1 MHAGTTSARPSR
13 SIRVHPRAR
22 ARACSQFVNSCID
35 ESVRLHT
42 MLPGN
47 TVLRKTLSDVRL
59 LDVDIPAQ
67 VTSK

>member
-1 MHAGTTSARPSR
+1 
-13 SIRVHPRAR
+13 
-22 ARACSQFVNSCID
+22 
-35 ESVRLHT
+35 VRLHT